1 MPRLNDRAFT
11 LLQAEIQNSFSD
23 SALQVQRELILR
35 RLERLRTQEGSP
47 LSYHEIRG
55 AIVDLLPDFSETV
68 LKAAAKANGA
78 VKSSS
83 PKPSAK
89 PSSKSSAI
97 PWGAIKFSSI
107 ALLLLGGGIY
117 VANLPIPAL
126 RWSVARSMPILL
138 IPSFMSMDNHY
149 RGAIN
154 SVEQADQL
162 INSATAPEDFELG
175 GTKVKEAQRHLEAL
189 PVWFVGFYPKRYC
202 SFVQCS
208 WRFTLDEFRSA
219 RENVARMEAKLF
231 QEGNARTQLEEKE
244 QALDEAKQA
253 YSQAKD
259 NSGRQKAIAQWQ
271 TAIDAL
277 KQVPDQTLAGRM
289 SQETIQAAERDFQQ
303 VVGFTVDNTRT
314 GNWMEAA
321 REFAGAAS
329 KGKSPQSL
337 TELQETKGL
346 WEEAIDRIEKITVDD
361 PDYREAQKQLVVYKQ
376 SLSAVEIQMQAE
388 KESVQAFQ
396 EAQRLKQTLLA
407 ITTNDPNRLDRGRV
421 ARSLQEIID
430 ELQKV
435 KQGTTVY
442 TQAQTLRQAAEKRL
456 K

>member
-11 LLQAEIQNSFSD
+11 LLQAEIQKSFSD
-23 SALQVQRELILR
+23 SALQVQRELTLR
-35 RLERLRTQEGSP
+35 RLERLRTQEGLP
-47 LSYHEIRG
+47 LSYDEIRET
-55 AIVDLLPDFSETV
+55 IVDLLPDFPETV
-68 LKAAAKANGA
+68 LKAAARANGA
-78 VKSSS
+78 PKSSA
-83 PKPSAK
+83 KPSAK
-89 PSSKSSAI
+89 PSSI
-97 PWGAIKFSSI
+97 PWGAIKLSSV

-138 IPSFMSMDNHY
+138 IPSFMSMDSHY

-162 INSATAPEDFELG
+162 INQATAPEDFELG
-175 GTKVKEAQRHLEAL
+175 STKVKEAQQHLNAL
-189 PVWFVGFYPKRYC
+189 PVWFVGFYPRQYC
-202 SFVQCS
+202 SFARCS
-208 WRFTLDEFRSA
+208 WQFTLDEFRSA

-231 QEGNARTQLEEKE
+231 QEGNARTQLEEKD

-259 NSGRQKAIAQWQ
+259 NTERRKAIAQWQ

-277 KQVPDQTLAGRM
+277 KQIPDQTLAGRM
-289 SQETIQAAERDFQQ
+289 SQETIRAADRDFQQ
-303 VVGFTVDNTRT
+303 VVGFTADNTRT

-321 REFAGAAS
+321 KEFAKTAS
-329 KGKSPQSL
+329 KGKSPKNL

-346 WEEAIDRIEKITVDD
+346 WGEAIDRIEKITVDD
-361 PDYREAQKQLVVYKQ
+361 PDYLEAQKQLANYKQ

-396 EAQRLKQTLLA
+396 EAQQLKQNLLA
-407 ITTNDPNRLDRGRV
+407 LTTNDPNRLDRGNV

-435 KQGTTVY
+435 KKGTTVY
-442 TQAQTLRQAAEKRL
+442 AEAQILMKFAQNRL

>member
-11 LLQAEIQNSFSD
+11 LLQVEIQNSFSD
-23 SALQVQRELILR
+23 SALQVQRELTLR
-35 RLERLRTQEGSP
+35 RLERFRTQEGSP
-47 LSYHEIRG
+47 LSYDEIRG
-55 AIVDLLPDFSETV
+55 AIVDLLPDFPEKV
-68 LKAAAKANGA
+68 LKAAAKANG
-78 VKSSS
+78 S
-83 PKPSAK
+83 PRTTKPSAK
-89 PSSKSSAI
+89 PSSKSSSI
-97 PWGAIKFSSI
+97 PWGAIKLSSV
-107 ALLLLGGGIY
+107 ALLLIAGGLY
-117 VANLPIPAL
+117 VVNLPIPAL

-138 IPSFMSMDNHY
+138 IPSFMSMDSHY
-149 RGAIN
+149 RGAIDA
-154 SVEQADQL
+154 VEQADQL
-162 INSATAPEDFELG
+162 INQATAPEDFELG
-175 GTKVKEAQRHLEAL
+175 GTKVKEAQQHLEAL
-189 PVWFVGFYPKRYC
+189 PVWFVGYYPRQYC
-202 SFVQCS
+202 SFVQCR

-277 KQVPDQTLAGRM
+277 KKIPEQTLAGRM
-289 SQETIQAAERDFQQ
+289 SQKTIEAADRDFQQ
-303 VVGFTVDNTRT
+303 VVGFAADNTRT
-314 GNWMEAA
+314 GNWMQAA
-321 REFAGAAS
+321 KEFAQAAS
-329 KGKSPQSL
+329 QGKSPKNL

-346 WEEAIDRIEKITVDD
+346 WEEAIDRLEKITVDD
-361 PDYREAQKQLVVYKQ
+361 PDFREAQKQLVAYKQ

-388 KESVQAFQ
+388 RESVQAFQ
-396 EAQRLKQTLLA
+396 EAQRLRQTLLA
-407 ITTNDPNRLDRGRV
+407 ITMNDPNGLDRGRA
-421 ARSLQEIID
+421 ARSLQEIVD

-442 TQAQTLRQAAEKRL
+442 AEAQNLMKAAEKRL

>member
-11 LLQAEIQNSFSD
+11 LLQAEIQKSFSD
-23 SALQVQRELILR
+23 SALQVQRELTLR
-35 RLERLRTQEGSP
+35 RLEKFRTQEGLPMSDD
-47 LSYHEIRG
+47 EIRA
-55 AIVDLLPDFSETV
+55 AIVDLLPDFPEKV

-78 VKSSS
+78 SSSKMPSAKSSS
-83 PKPSAK
+83 
-89 PSSKSSAI
+89 I
-97 PWGAIKFSSI
+97 PWGAIKLSSA
-107 ALLLLGGGIY
+107 ALLVLGGGIY
-117 VANLPIPAL
+117 VANLPIPAI
-126 RWSVARSMPILL
+126 RWSVARSMPLLL
-138 IPSFMSMDNHY
+138 IPSYISMDGHY

-162 INSATAPEDFELG
+162 INQATAPEDFELG
-175 GTKVKEAQRHLEAL
+175 STKVKEAKQHLDAL
-189 PVWFVGFYPKRYC
+189 PVWFMGFYPRQYC

-208 WRFTLDEFRSA
+208 WQFTLDEFRAA
-219 RENVARMEAKLF
+219 RETVARMEAKLF
-231 QEGNARTQLEEKE
+231 QEGNARTKLEEKD

-253 YSQAKD
+253 YNQAKD
-259 NSGRQKAIAQWQ
+259 NSGRRKAIAQWQ
-271 TAIDAL
+271 AAIDAL

-289 SQETIQAAERDFQQ
+289 SQETIQAADRDFQQ
-303 VVGFTVDNTRT
+303 VVGFTADNTRT

-321 REFAGAAS
+321 REFAKAAS

-337 TELQETKGL
+337 TEWQETKGL
-346 WEEAIDRIEKITVDD
+346 WEQAINRIEKITVDD
-361 PDYREAQKQLVVYKQ
+361 PDYVEAQKQLIAYKQ

-396 EAQRLKQTLLA
+396 EAQQMKQTLLA
-407 ITTNDPNRLDRGRV
+407 ITTNDPKGLDRGRA

-435 KQGTTVY
+435 KKGTTVY
-442 TQAQTLRQAAEKRL
+442 AEAQILMRSAEKRL

>member
-11 LLQAEIQNSFSD
+11 LLQTEIQKSFSD
-23 SALQVQRELILR
+23 SALQVQRELTLR
-35 RLERLRTQEGSP
+35 RLERLRTQEGLL
-47 LSYHEIRG
+47 LSYDELRET
-55 AIVDLLPDFSETV
+55 VDLLPDFPKKV
-68 LKAAAKANGA
+68 LKAAAQANGA
-78 VKSSS
+78 PKSSS
-83 PKPSAK
+83 AKSLAK
-89 PSSKSSAI
+89 PSSKPSSI
-97 PWGAIKFSSI
+97 PWGAIKLSSV

-138 IPSFMSMDNHY
+138 IPSFMSMDSHY

-162 INSATAPEDFELG
+162 INQATAPADFELG
-175 GTKVKEAQRHLEAL
+175 STKVKEAQQHLEAL
-189 PVWFVGFYPKRYC
+189 PVWFMGFYPRQYC

-208 WRFTLDEFRSA
+208 WQFTLDEFRSA

-231 QEGNARTQLEEKE
+231 QEGNARTQLEEKD

-277 KQVPDQTLAGRM
+277 KQIPDQTLAGRM
-289 SQETIQAAERDFQQ
+289 SQETIRAADRDFQQ
-303 VVGFTVDNTRT
+303 VVGFTADNTRT

-321 REFAGAAS
+321 KEFAKAAS

-337 TELQETKGL
+337 TELQETTGL
-346 WEEAIDRIEKITVDD
+346 WKEAIERIEKITADD
-361 PDYREAQKQLVVYKQ
+361 PDYSAAQKQLANYKR
-376 SLSAVEIQMQAE
+376 SLSAVKIQMQAE
-388 KESVQAFQ
+388 RESIEAFQ
-396 EAQRLKQTLLA
+396 KAQQLRQNLLA
-407 ITTNDPNRLDRGRV
+407 ITTNDPNRLDRGTV

-430 ELQKV
+430 ELAKV
-435 KQGTTVY
+435 KPGTTVY
-442 TQAQTLRQAAEKRL
+442 AEAQILMKYAQNRL